1 VNIELGPNEEVRL
14 TRLAAL
20 SEGRTAKG
28 GRLIVTTNRV
38 IFRPGLRSRITG
50 VAPVSIP
57 RSAIASVQVEPER
70 SGLFNGGFRHRLVVQ
85 LDDQTRYH
93 FAVNRPQAFTSAF
106 NAELHA

>member
-1 VNIELGPNEEVRL
+1 VNIELAPNEKVRL

-28 GRLIVTTNRV
+28 GRLIVTTNRIV
-38 IFRPGLRSRITG
+38 FRPSLRSKIMG

-57 RSAIASVQVEPER
+57 RAAIASVQVERQR
-70 SGLFNGGFRHRLVVQ
+70 SGLFSGGFRHRVVVQ
-85 LDDQTRYH
+85 LSDKTRYH

-106 NAELHA
+106 NAELHS